1 MGFMDKLFKTQ
12 QNNVNEEQTG
22 IQWEPLE
29 SVDQLDNVIKNS
41 TLKPKVIFKHSTR
54 CGISRMVLRHFEN
67 DFKKNDDEVT
77 FYFLDLLNYREVSA
91 DVASKLNVI
100 HQSPQVIILYNKEI
114 LHTES
119 HQGIDIKKVQQ
130 IVTNKK

>member
-1 MGFMDKLFKTQ
+1 MDKLFKTQ
-12 QNNVNEEQTG
+12 QNKVKEEQTG

-54 CGISRMVLRHFEN
+54 CGISRMVLRQFESG
-67 DFKKNDDEVT
+67 FEKNQDEVT
-77 FYFLDLLNYREVSA
+77 FYFLDLLNYREVSTA
-91 DVASKLNVI
+91 VASKLNVV

>member
-1 MGFMDKLFKTQ
+1 MLLIFRFREGETKKITMGFMDKLFKTQ

-54 CGISRMVLRHFEN
+54 CGISRMVLRQFEN

-91 DVASKLNVI
+91 DVASKLNVV
-100 HQSPQVIILYNKEI
+100 HQSPQVIILYDKEI
-114 LHTES
+114 LHTE
-119 HQGIDIKKVQQ
+119 
-130 IVTNKK
+130 